1 MKTSLLEYYKLII
14 SKVSFDPQLILKE
27 YQKALRVL
35 NGSESAELRRWCLA
49 QNLLA

>member
-35 NGSESAELRRWCLA
+35 NGTEGAELRRWCMDR
-49 QNLLA
+49 NLLA